1 MPMNITKVPLLNTGY
16 FSGLT
21 KAYIANDANLKA
33 FYNHYFDI
41 ENFEKAI
48 EERKKFE
55 VNRVHL
61 FEVLHEQHSPFYKD
75 LPTLAG
81 TVASIKENNTFTITT
96 GHQIC
101 LATGPLYFI
110 YKIASAINLCGKLKA
125 TYPQYN
131 FVPVYW
137 MATEDHDFEEINH
150 LHLFSKKIVW
160 DIASEGATGRIS
172 TKEINPFLNE
182 LKAVLGDKV
191 NDINYF
197 QDVLNAYQNNTNL
210 ADATRALV
218 LHLFG
223 DRGLLVIDADHN
235 TLKQDFKEIIKKDIL
250 HQISFKEVTHTIKN
264 LVETNIIKEE
274 KIQVKPRAI
283 NFFYLKDK
291 LRKRISLEEHTY
303 KVLDTDI
310 TFTEAQL
317 LQEID
322 EFPERFSPNVIMR
335 PVYQEYILPNL
346 VYIGGAGELSY
357 WFELKGVF
365 DAHEFFFPMLALRN
379 SFLWIDQKQADKLKQ
394 FDIQINEIFKPIE
407 QLSEQVLKVI
417 GFKEPSL
424 SKDKELANQLFE
436 SMKENII
443 SIDQTLVN
451 SVEGERQKLIKSIEV
466 LEQKLIKAQKLKHET
481 SLNQIKKIKE
491 QLFPEGGLQERF
503 DNILWLN
510 LKFGKEVIN
519 QIIELAHVESMEF
532 TIVSE

>member
-1 MPMNITKVPLLNTGY
+1 MNVSNVPLLDTGY

-21 KAYIANDANLKA
+21 KAYLANDVLLKS
-33 FYNHYFDI
+33 FYNHYFNI

-48 EERKKFE
+48 EERKKFD

-110 YKIASAINLCGKLKA
+110 YKIASAINLCSKLKA

-172 TKEINPFLNE
+172 TKEINPFLSE

-335 PVYQEYILPNL
+335 PVYQECILPNL

-357 WFELKGVF
+357 WFELKGTF
-365 DAHEFFFPMLALRN
+365 DAHQVFFPMLALRN
-379 SFLWIDQKQADKLKQ
+379 SFLWIDNKQVEKLTQ
-394 FDIQINEIFKPIE
+394 FGISANELFDSIETLTVKTLKNIGVEELQFKDE
-407 QLSEQVLKVI
+407 ETLAHQLYDYLKSKI
-417 GFKEPSL
+417 SAIDATL
-424 SKDKELANQLFE
+424 SATVEAEK
-436 SMKENII
+436 MK
-443 SIDQTLVN
+443 TL
-451 SVEGERQKLIKSIEV
+451 KSIEM
-466 LEQKLIKAQKLKHET
+466 LIQKASKAQKNKHDI
-481 SLNQIKKIKE
+481 SLNQLKKIKE
-491 QLFPEGGLQERF
+491 NLFPEGGLQERYE
-503 DNILWLN
+503 NMLWLN
-510 LKFGKEVIN
+510 LKFGNHVIDQLIALAEVD
-519 QIIELAHVESMEF
+519 QKSF
-532 TIVSE
+532 TVISE